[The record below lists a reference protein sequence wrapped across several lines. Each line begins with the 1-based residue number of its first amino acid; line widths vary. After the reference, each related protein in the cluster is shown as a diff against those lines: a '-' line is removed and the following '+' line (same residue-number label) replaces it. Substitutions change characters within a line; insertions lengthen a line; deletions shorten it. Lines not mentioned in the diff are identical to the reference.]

1 MIWLWTSKKCFYKF
15 QRRKQTAGQIYR
27 DVTSLSG
34 MTTGSACPTRCDNQF
49 RFCLQLVTRKYRDQ
63 SGNML
68 EMEYGL
74 GVYVDHQRVS
84 VQEMPENAPAGQIP
98 RSVDIILEDDLVDYC
113 KPGDRIS
120 VVGIYKVR
128 RWRRTHNLASAIF
141 LRRSYQ
147 HRVATHVFFK
157 RSW

>member
-1 MIWLWTSKKCFYKF
+1 MLVQLGVIISF
-15 QRRKQTAGQIYR
+15 
-27 DVTSLSG
+27 V
-34 MTTGSACPTRCDNQF
+34 
-49 RFCLQLVTRKYRDQ
+49 FCLQLVTHKCRDQ

-74 GVYVDHQRVS
+74 GTYVDHQRVS

-128 RWRRTHNLASAIF
+128 RWKRTYKLA
-141 LRRSYQ
+141 
-147 HRVATHVFFK
+147 
-157 RSW
+157 